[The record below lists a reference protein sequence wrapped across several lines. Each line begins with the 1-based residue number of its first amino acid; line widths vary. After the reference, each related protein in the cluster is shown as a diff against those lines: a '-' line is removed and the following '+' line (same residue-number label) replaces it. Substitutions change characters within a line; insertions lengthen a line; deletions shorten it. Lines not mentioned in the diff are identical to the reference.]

1 MIRMS
6 DVSME
11 YDNGVRAVK
20 KATLRIDEGEFV
32 FLVGPSG
39 SGKSTLIK
47 LLTGEVKPTS
57 GRIVVNNYN
66 IGAIKKRE
74 IPYLRRTLGVVFQDF
89 RLIEKKTVYE
99 NVAFA
104 MRAVGAKNRAIRKRV
119 PYVLDLVGLSEKA
132 DTRPLELSGG
142 EQQRVAIARALVN
155 NPRLI
160 IADEP
165 TGNLDPVRSYELM
178 TLFEK
183 INELGTTILIVTH
196 EKELV
201 DEFEK
206 RVIMID
212 NGEIV
217 SDATGRYYADDEYYD
232 DDYIEEQVQENID
245 EQPKVLQP
253 EDAANATLTMLF
265 ERLNAKKTEEPTKEE
280 MTQDTKPISNDIE
293 ITSQTAVLSSDDDT
307 VNDIQKQAA
316 QDIVLHMESKAEK
329 EANDEIETEQPDIT
343 EIVNNSGTEQ
353 QEVSQPEVSNP
364 ETEQQEVSQ
373 PEVSKSEAEQPEVS
387 KPEVSNPEVEQP
399 EVSQHEVDNSK
410 AEQQETNQPEVNDSD
425 KPENK
430 SQQAENPTKEQM
442 PNLSQFSNRV
452 GMNTAMMSRK
462 QPQRVKTS
470 VGSVDASLEELIQRF
485 EQRVGIK
492 DNNKEQAGGETENEQ
507 KNAETEASQQ

>member
-155 NPRLI
+155 DPRLI

-165 TGNLDPVRSYELM
+165 TGNLDPARSYELM

-232 DDYIEEQVQENID
+232 DEYIEEQVQENIED
-245 EQPKVLQP
+245 KPKVL
-253 EDAANATLTMLF
+253 EDTANATLTMLF
-265 ERLNAKKTEEPTKEE
+265 ERLNAKKTDEQPKDEVTE
-280 MTQDTKPISNDIE
+280 DTKPIASEKTEKLED
-293 ITSQTAVLSSDDDT
+293 
-307 VNDIQKQAA
+307 DIQSRTAILSDAPDYDIVEDVQKQE
-316 QDIVLHMESKAEK
+316 DIVLNMQSERQK
-329 EANDEIETEQPDIT
+329 T
-343 EIVNNSGTEQ
+343 EINQSEQ
-353 QEVSQPEVSNP
+353 VEINEPEQSD
-364 ETEQQEVSQ
+364 E
-373 PEVSKSEAEQPEVS
+373 SEI
-387 KPEVSNPEVEQP
+387 
-399 EVSQHEVDNSK
+399 SQHEIDEIQADQAPADDVK
-410 AEQQETNQPEVNDSD
+410 AEQAQNEQNQPEQTENSD
-425 KPENK
+425 NK
-430 SQQAENPTKEQM
+430 QM
-442 PNLSQFSNRV
+442 HVPDLSQFSNCV
-452 GMNTAMMSRK
+452 GMNTAMISREK
-462 QPQRVKTS
+462 PQRVKTS

-485 EQRVGIK
+485 EQSVGIK

-507 KNAETEASQQ
+507 KNAETKASQQ